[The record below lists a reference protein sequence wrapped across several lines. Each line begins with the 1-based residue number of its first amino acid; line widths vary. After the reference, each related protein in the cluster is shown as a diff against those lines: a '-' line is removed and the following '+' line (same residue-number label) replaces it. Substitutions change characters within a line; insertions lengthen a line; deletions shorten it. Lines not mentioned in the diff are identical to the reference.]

1 MTIADLLKLA
11 LSAGASDLHLAAE
24 LPPLLRIDGAIQP
37 TTLTPFPHAQVH
49 SLIYAIMNDKQ
60 INRFEKNDE
69 LDFAIELKGL
79 ARVRVNLFRHNLGM
93 TAVFRLIP
101 LKVPTLE
108 ELQLDDIFKQLASYS
123 RGLVLVT
130 GSSGSGKSTTLAAML
145 NHINTNNRKHILTL
159 EDPIEYVH
167 QSKKSIIN
175 QRQVGRD
182 TKSFNRG
189 LRSALREDPDVIM
202 LGELRD
208 LETIR
213 LALTAAETGHLV
225 LTTLHTMEAATAIHR
240 IIDAFPAAE
249 RSLVRSMLAESLQ
262 AVVSQALLERTEGG
276 RVVACEIMIVNPA
289 IKNLIRSDRA
299 AEIPSVMQTGAAVGM
314 KTMDQSLAT
323 LIEQGIVLAKSI

>member
-37 TTLTPFPHAQVH
+37 TTLAPFPHAQVH

-60 INRFEKNDE
+60 IKCFEKNGE
-69 LDFAIELKGL
+69 LDFAMEMTGL
-79 ARVRVNLFRHNLGM
+79 ARVRVNLFRQNLGM

-101 LKVPTLE
+101 LKVPTIE
-108 ELQLDDIFKQLASYS
+108 ELELDDIFKQLASYT

-145 NHINTNNRKHILTL
+145 DHINTNNRKHILTL

-167 QSKKSIIN
+167 QSKKSVIN

-182 TKSFNRG
+182 TKNFNRG
-189 LRSALREDPDVIM
+189 LRNALREDPDVIM
-202 LGELRD
+202 LGEIRD

-225 LTTLHTMEAATAIHR
+225 LTTLHTREAATAIHR
-240 IIDAFPAAE
+240 IIDVFPAAE

-262 AVVSQALLERTEGG
+262 AVVSQVLLERTEGG

-289 IKNLIRSDRA
+289 IKNLIRSDRV
-299 AEIPSVMQTGAAVGM
+299 AEIPSVMQTGAALGM

-323 LIEQGIVLAKSI
+323 LIEQGITRDKSI

>member
-60 INRFEKNDE
+60 INCFENNDE
-69 LDFAIELKGL
+69 LDFAMELKGL